1 MFYFHR
7 QIPEIQPT
15 YPFFTGKMEGMKSFD
30 IPIPTLKRLPLY
42 YQHLLIARER
52 GEKVMSST
60 DLGEAIGSAPEQVRK
75 DLSFLSGQGKSRV
88 GYDIDK
94 LISIIETYLGLM
106 LHKEAV
112 IIGAGNLGHALAL
125 YPGFSQ
131 YGLKIV
137 ALFDNDVKKIGEKV
151 GKLKVLPIEDLVDYI
166 KIQSIRIAILTT
178 PPESARQIAPQ
189 LVNSGIKAIWNFST
203 AHLVVPEDVLVRNVD
218 LSLELGVISHY
229 ISGLDRISLIK

>member
-1 MFYFHR
+1 
-7 QIPEIQPT
+7 
-15 YPFFTGKMEGMKSFD
+15 MKSFD

-42 YQHLLIARER
+42 YQHLLAARSR
-52 GEKVMSST
+52 GEKVTSST
-60 DLGEAIGSAPEQVRK
+60 ELGEAIGSAPEQVRK

-88 GYDIDK
+88 GYDVDK
-94 LISIIETYLGLM
+94 LLTIIETYLGLM

-125 YPGFSQ
+125 YPGFAQ
-131 YGLKIV
+131 YGLKII
-137 ALFDNDVKKIGEKV
+137 ALFDNDANKIGEKV
-151 GKLKVLPIEDLVDYI
+151 GKLKVFPVDDLADYI
-166 KIQSIRIAILTT
+166 SRQSIRIAILTT
-178 PPESARQIAPQ
+178 PPESARQIAPI

-229 ISGLDRISLIK
+229 ISGLDRISSIR

>member
-1 MFYFHR
+1 
-7 QIPEIQPT
+7 
-15 YPFFTGKMEGMKSFD
+15 MKSFD

-131 YGLKIV
+131 YGLKII
-137 ALFDNDVKKIGEKV
+137 ALFDNDAKKIGEKV
-151 GKLKVLPIEDLVDYI
+151 GKLKVLHVDDLADYI
-166 KIQSIRIAILTT
+166 KNQSIRIAILTT